1 MLGDLLGG
9 GSVLKGVVLLGV
21 VLLLGVVGVVGG
33 EVTGEVTGGS
43 PVVGSGAG
51 IVLRDICTVCCL
63 LAPSSV

>member
-9 GSVLKGVVLLGV
+9 GSVLKGVVLV
-21 VLLLGVVGVVGG
+21 LLGVVGVVGG

>member
-1 MLGDLLGG
+1 MLDDLLGG
-9 GSVLKGVVLLGV
+9 GSVLKGVVLV
-21 VLLLGVVGVVGG
+21 LLGVVGVVG
-33 EVTGEVTGGS
+33 GEVTGGS

>member
-1 MLGDLLGG
+1 MFDDLLGG

-33 EVTGEVTGGS
+33 EVTGGS
-43 PVVGSGAG
+43 LMVGRGAG

>member
-33 EVTGEVTGGS
+33 EVTGGNL
-43 PVVGSGAG
+43 VGSGAG